1 MKPKT
6 IDSIINSISFS
17 MSRGKNDISPQMA
30 KDQLLDLFMSCVPEE
45 KNVDTANNAVANSN
59 YYGFNTCRDQMI
71 KNLEKLK

>member
-6 IDSIINSISFS
+6 IANY
-17 MSRGKNDISPQMA
+17 
-30 KDQLLDLFMSCVPEE
+30 LDAVYDKRITIHDAQKEIFELFMSCVPEE

-59 YYGFNTCRDQMI
+59 YYGFNTCRNQMI